1 MKKILVLFV
10 AFLMPLA
17 LHGQDDKI
25 VRAGIDASVDCFLS
39 TNHKILPSYG
49 IGARVR
55 LGRPDQWVNLVSGLR
70 YIYGTSLSGFQIPI
84 LVNVNLL
91 KGRQV
96 SGYLGGGYEFDFI
109 GTSRL
114 PRVLQA
120 LPGRYRRRGYVL
132 LLIRWRC
139 RGVGSCFISS
149 ASHRMTVAVSPSI
162 PGHPVANQ
170 LKWEYRKDIQ
180 ALLSR
185 PFNPLPKIP
194 WSWYFLILPCCS
206 FSRS

>member
-17 LHGQDDKI
+17 LLGQDDKI

-70 YIYGTSLSGFQIPI
+70 YIYGTSLSGFQVPI

-109 GTSRL
+109 GTYW
-114 PRVLQA
+114 
-120 LPGRYRRRGYVL
+120 G
-132 LLIRWRC
+132 C
-139 RGVGSCFISS
+139 
-149 ASHRMTVAVSPSI
+149 M
-162 PGHPVANQ
+162 
-170 LKWEYRKDIQ
+170 KIQ
-180 ALLSR
+180 AGLAAR
-185 PFNPLPKIP
+185 HFDFRVFYKPYQGDIGAGVTY
-194 WSWYFLILPCCS
+194 YF
-206 FSRS
+206 